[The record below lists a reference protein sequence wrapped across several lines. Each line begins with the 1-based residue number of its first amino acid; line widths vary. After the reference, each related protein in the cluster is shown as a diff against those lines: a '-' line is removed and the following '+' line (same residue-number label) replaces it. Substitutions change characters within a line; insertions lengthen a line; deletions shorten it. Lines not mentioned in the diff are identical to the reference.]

1 MVQCPKYTLLKLFV
15 STRYTLTFYCMKIQ
29 TFHRFHALD
38 CSHPLLICFPVRNRF
53 KRKICC
59 ELVSSEEMCLFV
71 VRPPYR
77 PSLPMRKVPNPFTV
91 KKKKNYF
98 TFCLHFACFIPDSLL
113 LKSLL
118 ALLCAVL
125 LLFKRKQTGYR
136 DSLFLIIKSET
147 QQKVKDFSALFFFF
161 FMHYWV
167 CSQV

>member
-1 MVQCPKYTLLKLFV
+1 MVQCPKYTLLKLFAVEMFV

-91 KKKKNYF
+91 KKKKKLFYILF
-98 TFCLHFACFIPDSLL
+98 AFCMFYSWLSAVEVTAGTAVCCSAVVQTQTNWISEILCF
-113 LKSLL
+113 
-118 ALLCAVL
+118 
-125 LLFKRKQTGYR
+125 
-136 DSLFLIIKSET
+136 
-147 QQKVKDFSALFFFF
+147 
-161 FMHYWV
+161 W
-167 CSQV
+167 